1 MTVIARGSEQVVQLE
16 RAMGGAPPAV
26 AVQKSRAALQRH
38 ASAHAKATKLART
51 EASRLAE
58 PMRKLVF
65 GHISRDDAA
74 LTKNIEATRAL
85 CEQRSKR
92 KVKAPKLEKF
102 ESSITLGSIQA
113 IKVPP
118 YDADWA
124 PPSSNGEASANKGN
138 GSYHLAAQSLG
149 DGSMAVSAGVAAWF
163 FSPGENL
170 QQRCAAL
177 LDYSDDWWEFAS
189 GYVAH
194 NDFRTRIWIWGAREQ
209 GWVNQAEVSPQWSD
223 GVGWFESHGNDPQGD
238 DARISVQT
246 FFPARE
252 QLVLGVGV
260 VERNDLRRQRLLG
273 LRGVVC
279 AFRCVRTL
287 VGVRQSL
294 ESSCTA
300 P

>member
-1 MTVIARGSEQVVQLE
+1 
-16 RAMGGAPPAV
+16 MGGAPPAG

-38 ASAHAKATKLART
+38 AAAQAKATKLASA

-65 GHISRDDAA
+65 GHIPRDDAV
-74 LTKNIEATRAL
+74 LTKNMEATRAL

-92 KVKAPKLEKF
+92 KRRAPKLEKF
-102 ESSITLGSIQA
+102 EASITVGSIQA

-124 PPSSNGEASANKGN
+124 PPAPKSGAASANKGN

-149 DGSMAVSAGVAAWF
+149 DGSIAVSAGVAVWF

-177 LDYSDDWWEFAS
+177 LDYSDDWWDMAS

-194 NDFRTRIWIWGAREQ
+194 NDLRTRIWIWGAGEQ
-209 GWVNQAEVSPQWSD
+209 RWVNQADVSPQWSD
-223 GVGWFESHGNDPQGD
+223 GVGWWEAHGNDPQGD

-246 FFPARE
+246 FFPARASSWYLAWVWSNATIYADSGFWGFAASSVHFDASVPL
-252 QLVLGVGV
+252 LVFG
-260 VERNDLRRQRLLG
+260 
-273 LRGVVC
+273 
-279 AFRCVRTL
+279 
-287 VGVRQSL
+287 SL
-294 ESSCTA
+294 
-300 P
+300 